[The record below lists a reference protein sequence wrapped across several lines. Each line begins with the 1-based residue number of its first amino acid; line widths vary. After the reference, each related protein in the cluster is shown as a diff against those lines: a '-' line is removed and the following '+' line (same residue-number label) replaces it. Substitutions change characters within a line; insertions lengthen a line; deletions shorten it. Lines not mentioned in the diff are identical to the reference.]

1 MEELRI
7 VENKET
13 GINNIVN
20 NQFVL
25 MISLSDYGL
34 L

>member
-7 VENKET
+7 VENKDI